1 MSNKEL
7 MKKVFQDMALPV
19 FEGSTV
25 KPIDLEASD
34 LKDRKITVLLLGS
47 DISMDNAF
55 SSLVKLRESGYLL
68 TVVMSK
74 AAEHLVGKER
84 VEETLQPYRLITGDV
99 FEGVQGLVKGT
110 DVVIVPNLTQN
121 TLAKV
126 AVGIQDDFPSML
138 LWQFL
143 LQNVRVIVNTD
154 SIRHAWFS
162 IEGNPKMKKVMESH
176 IKTLAD
182 YGAAISEHHDYDT
195 VLMRDPLTAL
205 RYSRAGAG
213 EQRPGTGSQPQ
224 KAARS
229 SAVQPVSV
237 SAGKPAMTGKPS
249 PTLNDTPRV
258 IAETWLRALPASC
271 RQIVL
276 EKGMI
281 ITPLAKD
288 LAKSM
293 GVEIVDKRYD
303 AKR

>member
-34 LKDRKITVLLLGS
+34 LKDRKISVLLLGS
-47 DISMDNAF
+47 DISMDSAF
-55 SSLVKLRESGYLL
+55 NSLVKLRESGYLL

-74 AAEHLVGKER
+74 AAEHLVGRAR
-84 VEETLQPYRLITGDV
+84 VEETLQPYRLITGDCY
-99 FEGVQGLVKGT
+99 EGVQGLVRGT

-162 IEGNPKMKKVMESH
+162 IDGNPKMKKVMESH

-182 YGAAISEHHDYDT
+182 YGAAMIEHHDYDT
-195 VLMRDPLTAL
+195 VLMRDPLESM
-205 RYSRAGAG
+205 RNSRAGAERPRTG
-213 EQRPGTGSQPQ
+213 TQRENAVRTAAAQTAPASTGRP
-224 KAARS
+224 AATG
-229 SAVQPVSV
+229 QPVLK
-237 SAGKPAMTGKPS
+237 GQT
-249 PTLNDTPRV
+249 RV
-258 IAETWLRALPASC
+258 VTESWLRALPASS

-293 GVEIVDKRYD
+293 GVEIVDKR
-303 AKR
+303 

>member
-25 KPIDLEASD
+25 KPIDLEASE

-47 DISMDNAF
+47 DISMDSAF
-55 SSLVKLRESGYLL
+55 KSLVKLRESGYLL

-74 AAEHLVGKER
+74 AAEQLVGREQTES
-84 VEETLQPYRLITGDV
+84 VVQPYRLITGDYY
-99 FEGVQGLVKGT
+99 EGVQGLVRGT
-110 DVVIVPNLTQN
+110 DVVILPNLTQN

-143 LQNVRVIVNTD
+143 LQNTRVIVNTD

-162 IEGNPKMKKVMESH
+162 IDGNPKMKKVMEGH

-182 YGAAISEHHDYDT
+182 YGASMIEHHDYDA
-195 VLMRDPLTAL
+195 VLMRDPLPSG
-205 RYSRAGAG
+205 RGAAPRRRTDSK
-213 EQRPGTGSQPQ
+213 RPGAQMSQQASQRTGLQP
-224 KAARS
+224 AAGM
-229 SAVQPVSV
+229 P
-237 SAGKPAMTGKPS
+237 K
-249 PTLNDTPRV
+249 V
-258 IAETWLRALPASC
+258 ITESWLRALPASC
-271 RQIVL
+271 RQVVL
-276 EKGMI
+276 EKGMMM
-281 ITPLAKD
+281 TPLAKD

-293 GVEIVDKRYD
+293 GVEIVDQR
-303 AKR
+303 

>member
-1 MSNKEL
+1 

-34 LKDRKITVLLLGS
+34 LLDRKITVLLLGS
-47 DISMDNAF
+47 DISMDSAF
-55 SSLVKLRESGYLL
+55 NSLVKLRESGYLL
-68 TVVMSK
+68 TVIMSK

-84 VEETLQPYRLITGDV
+84 VENTLQPYRLFTGDCY
-99 FEGVQGLVKGT
+99 EGVQGLVRGT

-143 LQNVRVIVNTD
+143 LQNVRVVVNTD

-162 IEGNPKMKKVMESH
+162 IDGNPKMKKVMESH

-182 YGAAISEHHDYDT
+182 YGAAMIEHHDYDT
-195 VLMRDPLTAL
+195 VLMRSPLPSM
-205 RYSRAGAG
+205 RSSRAGG
-213 EQRPGTGSQPQ
+213 PKPRPGQNAAPSAASQP
-224 KAARS
+224 
-229 SAVQPVSV
+229 AVPGRPSL
-237 SAGKPAMTGKPS
+237 TGQ
-249 PTLNDTPRV
+249 TRV
-258 IAETWLRALPASC
+258 VTESWLRGLPASN

-293 GVEIVDKRYD
+293 GVEIVDKR
-303 AKR
+303 

>member
-1 MSNKEL
+1 
-7 MKKVFQDMALPV
+7 MALPV

-34 LKDRKITVLLLGS
+34 LLDRKITVLLLGS
-47 DISMDNAF
+47 DISMDSAF
-55 SSLVKLRESGYLL
+55 NSLVKLRESGYLL

-84 VEETLQPYRLITGDV
+84 VENTLQPYRLFTGDCY
-99 FEGVQGLVKGT
+99 EGVQGLVRGT

-143 LQNVRVIVNTD
+143 LQNVRVVVNTD

-162 IEGNPKMKKVMESH
+162 IDGNPKMKKVMESH

-182 YGAAISEHHDYDT
+182 YGAAMIEHHDYDT
-195 VLMRDPLTAL
+195 VLMRSPLPSM
-205 RYSRAGAG
+205 RSSRAGG
-213 EQRPGTGSQPQ
+213 PKPRPGQNAAPSAASQP
-224 KAARS
+224 
-229 SAVQPVSV
+229 AVSGRPSLAGYPVL
-237 SAGKPAMTGKPS
+237 TGQ
-249 PTLNDTPRV
+249 TRV
-258 IAETWLRALPASC
+258 VTESWLRGLPASN

-293 GVEIVDKRYD
+293 GVEIVDKR
-303 AKR
+303 

>member
-1 MSNKEL
+1 
-7 MKKVFQDMALPV
+7 MALPV

-47 DISMDNAF
+47 DISMDSAF
-55 SSLVKLRESGYLL
+55 NSLVKLRESGYLL

-74 AAEHLVGKER
+74 AAEHLVGRAR
-84 VEETLQPYRLITGDV
+84 VEETLQPYRLITGDCY
-99 FEGVQGLVKGT
+99 EGVQGLVRGT

-143 LQNVRVIVNTD
+143 LQNVRVIANTD

-162 IEGNPKMKKVMESH
+162 IDGNPKMKKVMESH

-182 YGAAISEHHDYDT
+182 YGAATIEHHDYDT
-195 VLMRDPLTAL
+195 VLMRDPLMSM
-205 RYSRAGAG
+205 RNSRTGA
-213 EQRPGTGSQPQ
+213 ERQRPGHQHQ
-224 KAARS
+224 NAVRS
-229 SAVQPVSV
+229 AAVQTAPASTGRP
-237 SAGKPAMTGKPS
+237 SATDRPA
-249 PTLNDTPRV
+249 LNGQTRV
-258 IAETWLRALPASC
+258 VTESWLRALPASS

-293 GVEIVDKRYD
+293 GVEIVDKR
-303 AKR
+303 

>member
-25 KPIDLEASD
+25 KAIDLEASD

-47 DISMDNAF
+47 DISMDSAF
-55 SSLVKLRESGYLL
+55 KSLVKLRESGYLL

-74 AAEHLVGKER
+74 AAEQLVGREQTES
-84 VEETLQPYRLITGDV
+84 VVQPYRLITGDYY
-99 FEGVQGLVKGT
+99 EGVQGLVRGT
-110 DVVIVPNLTQN
+110 DVVILPNLTQN

-143 LQNVRVIVNTD
+143 LQNTRVIVNTD

-162 IEGNPKMKKVMESH
+162 IDGNPKMKKVMESH

-182 YGAAISEHHDYDT
+182 YGASMIEHHDYEA
-195 VLMRDPLTAL
+195 VLMRDPLPSGRGTAP
-205 RYSRAGAG
+205 RRHTDSRRSGAQRSQQGFQRTGLQPAAAG
-213 EQRPGTGSQPQ
+213 
-224 KAARS
+224 
-229 SAVQPVSV
+229 
-237 SAGKPAMTGKPS
+237 
-249 PTLNDTPRV
+249 TPKV
-258 IAETWLRALPASC
+258 ITESWLRSLPASC
-271 RQIVL
+271 RQVLL
-276 EKGMI
+276 EKGMMM
-281 ITPLAKD
+281 TPLAKD

-293 GVEIVDKRYD
+293 GIEVVDQR
-303 AKR
+303 

>member
-47 DISMDNAF
+47 DISMDSAF
-55 SSLVKLRESGYLL
+55 DSLVKLRESGYLL
-68 TVVMSK
+68 TVIMSK

-84 VEETLQPYRLITGDV
+84 VENTLQPYRLITGDCY
-99 FEGVQGLVKGT
+99 EGVQGLVRGT

-162 IEGNPKMKKVMESH
+162 IDGNPKMKKVMESH

-182 YGAAISEHHDYDT
+182 YGAAMIEHHDYDT
-195 VLMRDPLTAL
+195 VLMRSPLTSM
-205 RYSRAGAG
+205 RNSRAGA
-213 EQRPGTGSQPQ
+213 ERPRPRQNALQPALAQPAASRQAVPGRPSLTG
-224 KAARS
+224 
-229 SAVQPVSV
+229 QPVLS
-237 SAGKPAMTGKPS
+237 GQT
-249 PTLNDTPRV
+249 RV
-258 IAETWLRALPASC
+258 VTESWLRGLPASN

-293 GVEIVDKRYD
+293 GVEIVDKR
-303 AKR
+303 

>member
-1 MSNKEL
+1 

-84 VEETLQPYRLITGDV
+84 VEETLQPYRLITGDI

-121 TLAKV
+121 TIAKV

-143 LQNVRVIVNTD
+143 LQNVRVIINTD

-182 YGAAISEHHDYDT
+182 YGAAMIEHHDYDT
-195 VLMRDPLTAL
+195 VLMRDPLMSL
-205 RYSRAGAG
+205 RYSRAG
-213 EQRPGTGSQPQ
+213 EQRQRPESQHQ

-229 SAVQPVSV
+229 AAAPQT
-237 SAGKPAMTGKPS
+237 AGKTQVSGNPS
-249 PTLNDTPRV
+249 SNGTPRV
-258 IAETWLRALPASC
+258 IAESWLRALPASC
-271 RQIVL
+271 RQVVL

-303 AKR
+303 TKR